1 MAIYHL
7 EAKVVSRGTGRSAVA
22 ASAYLSC
29 SKILNDY
36 DGVQHDYTRKKG
48 LVWQE
53 IFLPEFAPSEWK
65 ERGVLWNAVEENEK
79 TKDSRLARE
88 FVVALPIELSE
99 AQWEKLLSDFISGTF
114 VADGMCADV
123 AIHDPYPPGHNPHAH
138 IMLTVRPLDEKG
150 NWQYKTQKEYLC
162 VKNGEEQGFTA
173 DEFKIAQTEGWEKQY
188 QYKVGRKKVYLPPS
202 EAENHGYER
211 ASKHPKSTKFGRQNH
226 IAERWNSEEQL
237 VLWRA
242 AWADVTNRHLETAGH
257 EERIDHRSHA
267 DRGLTEQPT
276 IHEGVVARALEKKGI
291 VSDRCELNRQIKA
304 DNALLRELKA
314 TVKKLMQAVK
324 ASVPALAEAME
335 SLRANMVVFRY
346 QIRYAGFGKHK
357 LSENLNVFKPD
368 LERYTLLVQQI
379 KNKAKER
386 KTLLAEKKETPFY
399 QFVAHND
406 LAKQIA
412 ELTEDLEELKSEK
425 TMLLSSFDCSED
437 TGIAEVKKS
446 VAAME
451 ENLKRLTKQEEKYAA
466 ELEDALKQF
475 SELREQAKNVDSAE
489 LLEQRAALQSDKIQ
503 AATSKIK
510 SAYGEKFDPL
520 ILFDSKRDVSEL
532 LGEKT
537 EVQSVRE
544 HLQKKQKQ
552 TEQSVKKL
560 QRNTSRNGK
569 IPFPPADFYRRSFN
583 KFMHLTFCWRF
594 ALP

>member
-88 FVVALPIELSE
+88 FVVALPIELNE
-99 AQWEKLLSDFISGTF
+99 AQWEKLLSDFISDTF

-123 AIHDPYPPGHNPHAH
+123 AIHNPYPPGHNPHAH

-150 NWQYKTQKEYLC
+150 NWKYKTQKEYLC

-173 DEFKIAQTEGWEKQY
+173 DEFKTAQTEGWEKQY
-188 QYKVGRKKVYLPPS
+188 QYKVGKKKVYMTAS
-202 EAENHGYER
+202 AAKEKGYER
-211 ASKHPKSTKFGRQNH
+211 VSKYPKSTKYGRQNP

-242 AWADVTNRHLETAGH
+242 AWADVTNCHLETAGH

-304 DNALLRELKA
+304 DNALLRELKT

-324 ASVPALAEAME
+324 VSIPALAEAME
-335 SLRANMVVFRY
+335 SLRANMVIFRY

-357 LSENLNVFKPD
+357 LSESLNVLKPD
-368 LERYTLLVQQI
+368 LERYALLVQQI
-379 KNKAKER
+379 KNKTKER
-386 KTLLAEKKETPFY
+386 KTLLAEKKATPFY

-437 TGIAEVKKS
+437 TEIAEVKKS

-475 SELREQAKNVDSAE
+475 SELREQAKNVDSAK
-489 LLEQRAALQSDKIQ
+489 LSEQRIALRGEKIQ
-503 AATSKIK
+503 SATSKIK
-510 SAYGEKFDPL
+510 ETYGEKFDPL

-544 HLQKKQKQ
+544 HLREKQVQTSERKKTSKKH
-552 TEQSVKKL
+552 EQE
-560 QRNTSRNGK
+560 R
-569 IPFPPADFYRRSFN
+569 
-583 KFMHLTFCWRF
+583 
-594 ALP
+594 

>member
-7 EAKVVSRGTGRSAVA
+7 EAKVISRGTGRSAVA

-53 IFLPEFAPSEWK
+53 VFLPEFAPSEWK

-150 NWQYKTQKEYLC
+150 SWQYKTQKEYLC

-211 ASKHPKSTKFGRQNH
+211 ASKHPKSTKFGRQNP

-335 SLRANMVVFRY
+335 SLRANMIIFRY

-357 LSENLNVFKPD
+357 LSESLNVLKPD

-379 KNKAKER
+379 KNKTKER
-386 KTLLAEKKETPFY
+386 KTLLAEKKATPFY

-425 TMLLSSFDCSED
+425 TMLLSSFDCNED

-475 SELREQAKNVDSAE
+475 SELRAQAKDVDSAE
-489 LLEQRAALQSDKIQ
+489 LSEQRIALQGEKIQ
-503 AATSKIK
+503 SATSKIK
-510 SAYGEKFDPL
+510 AAYGEKFDPL
-520 ILFDSKRDVSEL
+520 ILLDSKRDVSEL
-532 LGEKT
+532 LEEKP

-544 HLQKKQKQ
+544 HLREKQVQTSERKKTSKKH
-552 TEQSVKKL
+552 EQE
-560 QRNTSRNGK
+560 R
-569 IPFPPADFYRRSFN
+569 
-583 KFMHLTFCWRF
+583 
-594 ALP
+594 

>member
-7 EAKVVSRGTGRSAVA
+7 EAKIVSRGAGRSAVA
-22 ASAYLSC
+22 AAAYLSC

-36 DGVQHDYTRKKG
+36 DGIQHDYTRKKG
-48 LVWQE
+48 LAWQE
-53 IFLPEFAPSEWK
+53 VFLPEFAPSEWK
-65 ERGVLWNAVEENEK
+65 ERSVLWNAVEENEK

-88 FVVALPIELSE
+88 FVVALPIELNE
-99 AQWEKLLSDFISGTF
+99 TQWEKLLSDFISGTF
-114 VADGMCADV
+114 VDDGMCADV

-173 DEFKIAQTEGWEKQY
+173 DEFKAAQTEGWEKQY
-188 QYKVGRKKVYLPPS
+188 QYKVGRKKVYLPLY

-211 ASKHPKSTKFGRQNH
+211 ASKHPKSTKFGRQNP

-237 VLWRA
+237 VLWRT
-242 AWADVTNRHLETAGH
+242 AWANVTNRHLENAGH

-276 IHEGVVARALEKKGI
+276 IHEGVVARALEKKGV
-291 VSDRCELNRQIKA
+291 VSERCELNRQIKA
-304 DNALLRELKA
+304 DNALLRELKT

-335 SLRANMVVFRY
+335 SLRANMVIFRY

-357 LSENLNVFKPD
+357 LSESLNVLKPD

-379 KNKAKER
+379 KNKTKER
-386 KTLLAEKKETPFY
+386 KTLLAEKKATPFY

-425 TMLLSSFDCSED
+425 TMILSSFDCSED

-475 SELREQAKNVDSAE
+475 SELREQAKDVDSAE
-489 LLEQRAALQSDKIQ
+489 LSEQRIALQGEKIQ
-503 AATSKIK
+503 SATSKIK
-510 SAYGEKFDPL
+510 AAYGEKFDPL

-532 LGEKT
+532 LGEKQRYNLF
-537 EVQSVRE
+537 VSICRKNRSRQ
-544 HLQKKQKQ
+544 
-552 TEQSVKKL
+552 QSVKKF
-560 QRNTSRNGK
+560 QRRTSRNGK
-569 IPFPPADFYRRSFN
+569 TP
-583 KFMHLTFCWRF
+583 LQQ
-594 ALP
+594 

>member
-53 IFLPEFAPSEWK
+53 VFLPEFAPSEWK

-99 AQWEKLLSDFISGTF
+99 VQWERLLSDFISDAF

-123 AIHDPYPPGHNPHAH
+123 AIHDPYPPRHNPHAH

-173 DEFKIAQTEGWEKQY
+173 DEFKAAQTEGWEKQY
-188 QYKVGRKKVYLPPS
+188 QYKVGKKKVYMTS
-202 EAENHGYER
+202 SAAEEKGYER
-211 ASKHPKSTKFGRQNH
+211 VSKYPKSTKYGRQNP

-242 AWADVTNRHLETAGH
+242 AWADVTNRHLERAGH
-257 EERIDHRSHA
+257 KERIDHRSHA
-267 DRGLTEQPT
+267 ERGLDEQPT

-335 SLRANMVVFRY
+335 SLRANMVISRY

-357 LSENLNVFKPD
+357 LSESLNVLKPD
-368 LERYTLLVQQI
+368 LERYALLVQQI
-379 KNKAKER
+379 KNKTKER
-386 KTLLAEKKETPFY
+386 KMLLAEKKATPFY

-412 ELTEDLEELKSEK
+412 ELTEDLEELRSEK

-437 TGIAEVKKS
+437 AGIAEVKKS
-446 VAAME
+446 VSAME

-475 SELREQAKNVDSAE
+475 SELKEQAKNVDSAE
-489 LLEQRAALQSDKIQ
+489 LSEQRIALQREKIQ
-503 AATSKIK
+503 SATSKIK
-510 SAYGEKFDPL
+510 AAYGEKFDPL
-520 ILFDSKRDVSEL
+520 ILLDSKRDVSEL
-532 LGEKT
+532 LGEET
-537 EVQSVRE
+537 EARSIQE
-544 HLQKKQKQ
+544 HLQQKQ
-552 TEQSVKKL
+552 QPEKQQEKAKYKEQE
-560 QRNTSRNGK
+560 R
-569 IPFPPADFYRRSFN
+569 
-583 KFMHLTFCWRF
+583 
-594 ALP
+594 